1 MGWWFMLVWWLSD
14 QIDLNY
20 HVEFLFRWYELLLTF
35 FDLITSRLFIVHAM
49 FLDLILLQADDSLFL
64 SHVFCNLYYIWSMV
78 YVCHCRWFTCD
89 IVSINDPFFSS
100 GSLPQRTY
108 IPGLGFV
115 VSFQWFRNAVAVTC
129 YVYCKVN
136 KTKAMK
142 FCYFLSFCSNNL
154 LFQSDPK
161 GTSKWISYTANASL
175 SMHIL

>member
-64 SHVFCNLYYIWSMV
+64 SHVFCNLYYIWYMV

-89 IVSINDPFFSS
+89 IVSINDLFFPVGRCLNEPIFQGL
-100 GSLPQRTY
+100 GSL
-108 IPGLGFV
+108 
-115 VSFQWFRNAVAVTC
+115 
-129 YVYCKVN
+129 
-136 KTKAMK
+136 
-142 FCYFLSFCSNNL
+142 FLSNDFAMQWLSHVMYIARLIKPRQWSFVIFFHFVQTIYFSNQIQKEHQNE
-154 LFQSDPK
+154 
-161 GTSKWISYTANASL
+161 
-175 SMHIL
+175 